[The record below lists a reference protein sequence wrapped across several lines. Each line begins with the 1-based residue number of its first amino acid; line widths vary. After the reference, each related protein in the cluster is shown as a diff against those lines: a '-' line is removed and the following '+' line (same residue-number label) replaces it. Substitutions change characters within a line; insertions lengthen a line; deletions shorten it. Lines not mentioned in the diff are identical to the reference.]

1 MKKKTLLITGAS
13 RGIGAAIARRAATEF
28 SVVINYQ
35 NSVDAANNLVK
46 EIEQAGG
53 SALAIRAN
61 VGVQSE
67 VKSMFHTI
75 DDAFGG
81 LDILINNAGKSVLI
95 SVATVEEAA
104 LLDSFQTNLFSMYYC
119 SKEAINRMSTDN
131 GGNGGV
137 IINMSSV
144 ASRLGGM
151 KGGAA
156 YAASKGAIDSLTLAM
171 AKEVGKQG
179 IRVNAIRPGLIETD
193 IHDVHGG
200 IEPMRELA
208 SAVVPMGRS
217 GLADEVASV
226 ALWLA
231 SKDASYVHGALI
243 DVSGGR

>member
-1 MKKKTLLITGAS
+1 MMKKTLLVTGAS
-13 RGIGAAIARRAATEF
+13 RGIGAAIARRAATEYN
-28 SVVINYQ
+28 VVINYQ
-35 NSVDAANNLVK
+35 NSADAANALVK
-46 EIEQAGG
+46 EIEHAGG
-53 SALAIRAN
+53 TALAIRAN
-61 VGVQSE
+61 VGLQSE
-67 VKSMFHTI
+67 VNVMFKQI

-81 LDILINNAGKSVLI
+81 LDVLINNAGKSVPI
-95 SVATVEEAA
+95 YVSTVEEAD
-104 LLDSFQTNLFSMYYC
+104 LIDSFQTNLFSMYYC
-119 SKEAINRMSTDN
+119 SREAIKRMSGDN
-131 GGNGGV
+131 GGKGGV
-137 IINMSSV
+137 IVNMSSV

-200 IEPMRELA
+200 IGPMRELA

-217 GLADEVASV
+217 GLAEEVASV

-231 SKDASYVHGALI
+231 SQDASYVHGALI